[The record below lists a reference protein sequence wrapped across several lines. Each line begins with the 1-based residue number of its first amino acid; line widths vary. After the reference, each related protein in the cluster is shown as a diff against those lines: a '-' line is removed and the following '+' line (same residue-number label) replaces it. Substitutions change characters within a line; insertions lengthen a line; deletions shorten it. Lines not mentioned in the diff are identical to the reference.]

1 MNFSALSQNDRIAL
15 VAGAVVAI
23 AGLLSIYFDWG
34 WVMLISVFA
43 GLLAV
48 VAIVQPS
55 MLGSLQI
62 TGSKGAVLYVA
73 GLGAA
78 LLNVLRGV
86 DALEWLLDNLAT
98 VDALQF
104 IAGIVAAIVLLYAGW
119 VAYRGE
125 SGMAPAMAPP
135 PAPPP
140 APEPPAAG

>member
-23 AGLLSIYFDWG
+23 AGLLSIFWDWG
-34 WVMLISVFA
+34 AVMLISVLA

-48 VAIVQPS
+48 GVILQPS
-55 MLGSLQI
+55 LVQSLRL
-62 TGSKGAVLYVA
+62 TGSKGSLLLIA
-73 GLGAA
+73 GVGAT

-86 DALEWLLDNLAT
+86 DAVGFLTREFASF
-98 VDALQF
+98 DALQF

-119 VAYRGE
+119 MAYRAE
-125 SGMAPAMAPP
+125 SGMAPMAT
-135 PAPPP
+135 PPP